1 MTRMSSKKIAF
12 AAVALT
18 VALSML
24 LTPAPPAGAADHGDA
39 PYVTGDQSVD
49 GADTYAF
56 LDPTDATCPSAPT
69 CRVILAMTFR
79 GFIAAGENRN
89 FGQFDPSVR
98 NRFEIDINGD
108 PRPER
113 FIDIT
118 FARRT
123 GSVAAQ
129 VATITLMDGT
139 QFTANSTPPSTCIAG
154 STGCPPA
161 ATISS
166 LGTTG
171 VMFFAGMRDDSFN
184 FDIPAF
190 NNFTTCVAT
199 GTAPAGETCPTPVTN
214 LLLRGRDSFA
224 GYNVMNIAFSFPR
237 SVLTAAGIGNSF
249 GVQAVHQR
257 RSPNLYQSSPD
268 QVVQGLNFPAVG
280 FGRWVTLD
288 RVGNPGVNAT
298 IIPFIRKD
306 EYNAATPQ
314 DDANGRF
321 AGATN
326 SIVSV
331 LTALGT
337 NATNIGILAGVVVT
351 NGDLLRLNLNT
362 PNTTLGFGEQI
373 HSTPNYAGFPNG
385 RRPHDDVVDTFLH
398 FIANQPS
405 GGLSDNANVNDVPQ
419 LLAFPF
425 FPPPHQP
432 RPNSAGAEDQTRN

>member
-1 MTRMSSKKIAF
+1 M
-12 AAVALT
+12 
-18 VALSML
+18 
-24 LTPAPPAGAADHGDA
+24 
-39 PYVTGDQSVD
+39 D

-56 LDPTDATCPSAPT
+56 LDPTDNTK
-69 CRVILAMTFR
+69 VILAMTVR

-89 FGQFDPSVR
+89 FGQFDPSAR
-98 NRFEIDINGD
+98 HRFEIDITGD
-108 PRPER
+108 PRPDR

-118 FARRT
+118 FSRRT
-123 GSVAAQ
+123 GSTAPQ
-129 VATITLMDGT
+129 VATITLLDGT
-139 QFTANSTPPSTCIAG
+139 QVTANSTPPSTCIAG
-154 STGCPPA
+154 SAGCPPA
-161 ATISS
+161 ATITS
-166 LGTTG
+166 LGSTG
-171 VMFFAGMRDDSFN
+171 VMFFAGMRDDTFN

-190 NNFTTCVAT
+190 NNFTSCVAT
-199 GTAPAGETCPTPVTN
+199 GGAPAGETCPSPVTD
-214 LLLRGRDSFA
+214 LLQRGRDSFA

-237 SVLTAAGIGNSF
+237 SVLTAAGIGNFF

-268 QVVQGLNFPAVG
+268 QVVQARNFPAVG

-337 NATNIGILAGVVVT
+337 NATNIGILAGIVVT
-351 NGDLLRLNLNT
+351 RGDLLRLDLT
-362 PNTTLGFGEQI
+362 IPNTSLGFGEQI
-373 HSTPNYAGFPNG
+373 YSPPSSGYTGFPNG

-405 GGLSDNANVNDVPQ
+405 GGLSDNANLNDVPA
-419 LLAFPF
+419 LNTFPY
-425 FPPPHQP
+425 FPAPHQP

>member
-1 MTRMSSKKIAF
+1 MTRLSNQKLLP
-12 AAVALT
+12 AALALT
-18 VALSML
+18 LALAAF
-24 LTPAPPAGAADHGDA
+24 LTPAPRTDAADHGDA
-39 PYVTGDQSVD
+39 PYVNGDQSVD

-56 LDPTDATCPSAPT
+56 LDPNDNT
-69 CRVILAMTFR
+69 RVILAMTFR

-108 PRPER
+108 PRPDR

-118 FARRT
+118 FSRRT
-123 GSVAAQ
+123 GSTAPQ
-129 VATITLMDGT
+129 VATITLMDGS
-139 QFTANSTPPSTCIAG
+139 QFTANSTPPSTCLAG

-161 ATISS
+161 ATVTD
-166 LGTTG
+166 LGSTG
-171 VMFFAGMRDDSFN
+171 VRFFAGMRDDTFN

-190 NNFTTCVAT
+190 NNFVACAST
-199 GTAPAGETCPTPVTN
+199 GTAPAGETCPSPVTN
-214 LLLRGRDSFA
+214 LFQRGRDSFS

-268 QVVQGLNFPAVG
+268 QVVAGRNFPAVG

-288 RVGNPGVNAT
+288 RVGNPGINAT

-321 AGATN
+321 AD
-326 SIVSV
+326 SIVGV
-331 LTALGT
+331 LTSLGT
-337 NATNIGILAGVVVT
+337 NSTNIGILAGVVVAQ
-351 NGDLLRLNLNT
+351 GDLLRLNLNT
-362 PNTTLGFGEQI
+362 PNTSLGFGEQI
-373 HSTPNYAGFPNG
+373 YSTANYAGFPNG
-385 RRPHDDVVDTFLH
+385 RRPHDDVVDTFLF

-405 GGLSDNANVNDVPQ
+405 GGLSDNANVNEQP
-419 LLAFPF
+419 ANNTFPY
-425 FPPPHQP
+425 FPAPHQP
-432 RPNSAGAEDQTRN
+432 RPAGTGAEDLTRN